1 MHELQQQL
9 NDANRK
15 RDESM
20 HSVDMLLR
28 EKEHVSAAERMTLT
42 TKVADT
48 VEDVNKKL
56 LTKEIK
62 MREEMQDRYLGL
74 ERVSSTI

>member
-1 MHELQQQL
+1 MHT
-9 NDANRK
+9 
-15 RDESM
+15 
-20 HSVDMLLR
+20 VDMLLR

-62 MREEMQDRYLGL
+62 MREEMQDRYLNL
-74 ERVSSTI
+74 ERVRLLKGLRNLSWECRSHHV

>member
-1 MHELQQQL
+1 
-9 NDANRK
+9 
-15 RDESM
+15 
-20 HSVDMLLR
+20 
-28 EKEHVSAAERMTLT
+28 
-42 TKVADT
+42 